1 MKKHSEA
8 KSLQAKKA
16 DERYLNSIFSL
27 EIIGQESLV
36 SARECF
42 RDIEVHIIKENLK
55 LLKECLNKMLLF
67 VFRGSNILPE
77 VAIFLFLNFLIK
89 T

>member
-1 MKKHSEA
+1 M
-8 KSLQAKKA
+8 QAKKE

-36 SARECF
+36 SARESF

-55 LLKECLNKMLLF
+55 LLKEYLNKMLLF
-67 VFRGSNILPE
+67 VFRGRNILPE
-77 VAIFLFLNFLIK
+77 VAIFLLLNY
-89 T
+89 